1 VYKTQEEKRK
11 KKEEDFF
18 FLSSWRGNSV
28 RLREMR

>member
-1 VYKTQEEKRK
+1 VYKTQEEERK
-11 KKEEDFF
+11 NKKEDFF